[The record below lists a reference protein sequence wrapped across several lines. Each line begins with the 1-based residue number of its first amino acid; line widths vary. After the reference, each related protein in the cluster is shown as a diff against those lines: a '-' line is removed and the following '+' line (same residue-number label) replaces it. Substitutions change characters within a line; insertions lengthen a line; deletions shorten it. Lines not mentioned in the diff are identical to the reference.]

1 MRYHDR
7 WNKNRDPVLMQQ
19 NMKITQTTLQ
29 KMTENREKLAVL
41 TCYDATFAAVLENA
55 GVDVLLV
62 GDSLGNVLHGSDT
75 TLAVSLDDMLYHTR
89 CVARG
94 AGKAFIITDMPFG
107 SYQIS
112 PEQAFE
118 NAARIIAAGAQ
129 MVKIEGGHVM
139 AGTIQ
144 FLTQRGIP
152 VCAHIGL
159 TPQSVHQL
167 GGYKLQG
174 DTEKS
179 SKQLLDDAKI
189 LEKSGAALLVMEVVP
204 AKLAKKIT
212 QALTI
217 PTIGIGAGADC
228 SGQVLVLHD
237 LLGISQGKK
246 PRFVK
251 DFMQDAKN
259 ISEAVIHYVQA
270 VKTGQFP
277 GKEHQF

>member
-1 MRYHDR
+1 MR
-7 WNKNRDPVLMQQ
+7 
-19 NMKITQTTLQ
+19 ITQTTLQ
-29 KMTENREKLAVL
+29 KMVENNEKFTVL
-41 TCYDATFAAVLENA
+41 TCYDATFSTILENA
-55 GVDVLLV
+55 GIDVLLV
-62 GDSLGNVLHGSDT
+62 GDSLGNVLHGENT
-75 TLAVSLDDMLYHTR
+75 TLSVTLDDMIYHTR

-94 AGKAFIITDMPFG
+94 ASKAFIITDMPFG
-107 SYQIS
+107 SYQVS

-118 NAARIIAAGAQ
+118 NASKILAAGAH
-129 MVKIEGGHVM
+129 MVKIEGGQIM
-139 AGTIQ
+139 ADTIQ

-159 TPQSVHQL
+159 TPQSIHQL

-174 DTEKS
+174 NSEKS
-179 SKQLLDDAKI
+179 AKQLLNDAKL
-189 LEKSGAALLVMEVVP
+189 LEKSGANLLVMEVVT

-212 QALTI
+212 QALSI

-237 LLGISQGKK
+237 MLGLVQGKK

-251 DFMQDAKN
+251 DFMADAKSIQDAIAN
-259 ISEAVIHYVQA
+259 YVTA

-277 GKEHQF
+277 GKEHEF

>member
-1 MRYHDR
+1 MKTSL
-7 WNKNRDPVLMQQ
+7 NVL
-19 NMKITQTTLQ
+19 QT
-29 KMTENREKLAVL
+29 MTENHQKIAVL
-41 TCYDATFAAVLENA
+41 TCYDATFAAVLDNA

-75 TLAVSLDDMLYHTR
+75 TLAVTLGDMIYHTR

-94 AGKAFIITDMPFG
+94 ASNAFIIADMPFG
-107 SYQIS
+107 SYQKS

-118 NAARIIAAGAQ
+118 NAAALIAAGAQ
-129 MVKIEGGHVM
+129 MVKIEGGQLM
-139 AGTIQ
+139 AATVS

-174 DTEKS
+174 NTDKAA
-179 SKQLLDDAKI
+179 KQLLDDAKA
-189 LEKSGAALLVMEVVP
+189 LEKSGAGVIVVELIP

-217 PTIGIGAGADC
+217 PTIGIGAGPDC
-228 SGQVLVLHD
+228 AGQVLVLHD
-237 LLGISQGKK
+237 MLGISQGKK

-251 DFMQDAKN
+251 DFMVNSNSIQ
-259 ISEAVIHYVQA
+259 EAITQYVTA

>member
-1 MRYHDR
+1 
-7 WNKNRDPVLMQQ
+7 
-19 NMKITQTTLQ
+19 
-29 KMTENREKLAVL
+29 MTENREKIAVL

-75 TLAVSLDDMLYHTR
+75 TLAVTLNDMLYHTR

-94 AGKAFIITDMPFG
+94 ASKAFIVADMPFG

-118 NAARIIAAGAQ
+118 NATKIIAAGAQ

-139 AGTIQ
+139 ADTIQ

-179 SKQLLDDAKI
+179 AKQLLDDAKI
-189 LEKSGAALLVMEVVP
+189 LEKSGAGMLVMEVVP
-204 AKLAKKIT
+204 AKLAKKVT
-212 QALTI
+212 QALSI
-217 PTIGIGAGADC
+217 PTIGIGAGPDC

-237 LLGISQGKK
+237 MLGISQGKK

-251 DFMQDAKN
+251 DFMLN
-259 ISEAVIHYVQA
+259 TNSIHEAVTHYVQA
-270 VKTGQFP
+270 VKAGQFP
-277 GKEHQF
+277 SKEHQF

>member
-1 MRYHDR
+1 MR
-7 WNKNRDPVLMQQ
+7 
-19 NMKITQTTLQ
+19 ITQTTLQ
-29 KMTENREKLAVL
+29 KMVENNEKFTVL
-41 TCYDATFAAVLENA
+41 TCYDATFSTILENA
-55 GVDVLLV
+55 GIDVLLV
-62 GDSLGNVLHGSDT
+62 GDSLGNVLHGENT
-75 TLAVSLDDMLYHTR
+75 TLSVTLDDMIYHTR

-94 AGKAFIITDMPFG
+94 ASKAFIITDMPFG
-107 SYQIS
+107 SYQVS

-118 NAARIIAAGAQ
+118 NASKILAAGAH
-129 MVKIEGGHVM
+129 MVKIEGGQIM
-139 AGTIQ
+139 ADTIQ

-159 TPQSVHQL
+159 TPQSIHQL

-174 DTEKS
+174 NSEKS
-179 SKQLLDDAKI
+179 AKQLLNDAKL
-189 LEKSGAALLVMEVVP
+189 LEKSGANLLVMEVVT

-212 QALTI
+212 QALSI

-237 LLGISQGKK
+237 MLGLVQGKK

-251 DFMQDAKN
+251 DFMADAKS
-259 ISEAVIHYVQA
+259 IQEAIANYVTA

-277 GKEHQF
+277 GKEHEF